1 LNGSCSNVCPV
12 KINIHEQIAAWRQVM
27 AENHEL
33 TFVKKAAMSAAGVL
47 LAHPALYRA
56 AIASADSALNGLPR
70 FAIYNRFNAWG
81 KHREVPH
88 APRESFHNWYKRNRS
103 AS

>member
-1 LNGSCSNVCPV
+1 M
-12 KINIHEQIAAWRQVM
+12 K
-27 AENHEL
+27 
-33 TFVKKAAMSAAGVL
+33 AAGVL

-56 AIASADSALNGLPR
+56 AIATADSALNNLPR

-88 APRESFHNWYKRNRS
+88 APPESFHHWFKRTRS
-103 AS
+103 IP